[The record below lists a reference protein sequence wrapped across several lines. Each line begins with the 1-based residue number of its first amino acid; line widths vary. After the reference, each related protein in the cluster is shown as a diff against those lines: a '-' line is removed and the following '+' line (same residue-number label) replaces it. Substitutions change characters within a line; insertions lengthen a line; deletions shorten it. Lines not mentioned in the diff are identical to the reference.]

1 MLSIRELKR
10 KKTKSQLL
18 TSGGSNEYKL
28 DPNDF
33 NKLIELLSN
42 KTASQL
48 KYLIRSLLTN
58 RELVDIIRRIIIAK
72 MIISGYT
79 YKEINKETGSGQ
91 ATISLVKQSLLIN
104 REILRKLIEQIYNLT
119 AVDQYIKRR
128 LKRGK

>member
-42 KTASQL
+42 KTTSQL

-104 REILRKLIEQIYNLT
+104 REILRKLIEQTCNLT
-119 AVDQYIKRR
+119 PFDKYIKRR
-128 LKRGK
+128 LKKGK